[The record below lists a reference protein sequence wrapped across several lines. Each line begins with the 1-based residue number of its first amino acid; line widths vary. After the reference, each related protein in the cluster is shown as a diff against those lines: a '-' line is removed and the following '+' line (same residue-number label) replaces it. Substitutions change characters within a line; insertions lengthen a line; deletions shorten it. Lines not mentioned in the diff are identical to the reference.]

1 MIYISCFAD
10 WCSFAQVVFLLLSF
24 SLAGLLRLFLVVFD
38 RYILV
43 ASQIGALLLS
53 LAGLLRLFLVVF
65 DRYILVASQIGA
77 LLLSLAG
84 LLRLFLV
91 VFDRC
96 DCCRGTVEQMH
107 QMFRL
112 FSFKSHR
119 SYRRQVADTLQNFPS
134 SALALLE
141 LLLAIAPEERGNDF
155 HDATVYGTT
164 SGVPYLFSSSFH
176 GVLLNSEQ
184 GAFTKLGPLFP
195 RADGESVQINSKSL
209 TKSNLLFVM
218 SPAEVG
224 YSYLEQARTTLLAMY
239 SLVEELLHRLKY
251 FSSVLRFCGL
261 DIDYGQWQTLVS
273 REPLPHHLLFE
284 CACGYALF
292 AAPKLSHVGTFTF
305 ESVEEYLNSSGH
317 PFKLKA
323 SYSYLLFQIFLR

>member
-1 MIYISCFAD
+1 M
-10 WCSFAQVVFLLLSF
+10 L
-24 SLAGLLRLFLVVFD
+24 
-38 RYILV
+38 YILV
-43 ASQIGALLLS
+43 ASQIGALLL
-53 LAGLLRLFLVVF
+53 R
-65 DRYILVASQIGA
+65 
-77 LLLSLAG
+77 
-84 LLRLFLV
+84 
-91 VFDRC
+91 
-96 DCCRGTVEQMH
+96 VEQMH

-119 SYRRQVADTLQNFPS
+119 SYRRQDADTLKNFPS

-164 SGVPYLFSSSFH
+164 SGVPRR
-176 GVLLNSEQ
+176 LLNSEQ

-251 FSSVLRFCGL
+251 FSRNTVVRILLL
-261 DIDYGQWQTLVS
+261 DLAMANSSIVS
-273 REPLPHHLLFE
+273 REPLPHHLIFE
-284 CACGYALF
+284 CACGYALS

-323 SYSYLLFQIFLR
+323 FYSYLLFQIFLR

>member
-1 MIYISCFAD
+1 
-10 WCSFAQVVFLLLSF
+10 
-24 SLAGLLRLFLVVFD
+24 
-38 RYILV
+38 
-43 ASQIGALLLS
+43 
-53 LAGLLRLFLVVF
+53 
-65 DRYILVASQIGA
+65 
-77 LLLSLAG
+77 
-84 LLRLFLV
+84 
-91 VFDRC
+91 
-96 DCCRGTVEQMH
+96 MH

-119 SYRRQVADTLQNFPS
+119 SYKRQVADTLKNFPS

-239 SLVEELLHRLKY
+239 SLVEGLLHRLKY
-251 FSSVLRFCGL
+251 FSRNTVVRILLL
-261 DIDYGQWQTLVS
+261 DLAMANSIS